1 MAPDTSCAN
10 PKSESSMNGGHCDQ
24 ADGFELVSVVETAS
38 VYRDGRRLGVVG
50 VDGGRLA
57 MVDGGLSVDVIP
69 PMVANRIVSEHR
81 PRTFSAGSP
90 VNRRPPL
97 MPCFVIAALVARSP
111 PKPAIPSPEWGSVCP
126 PA

>member
-1 MAPDTSCAN
+1 MASDTSCAN

-81 PRTFSAGSP
+81 PRTFSAG
-90 VNRRPPL
+90 VTADG
-97 MPCFVIAALVARSP
+97 V
-111 PKPAIPSPEWGSVCP
+111 EWSWFYS
-126 PA
+126 